1 MAAID
6 VTDQTFETD
15 VIAKSN
21 EVPVVVDLWAD
32 WCGPCKTLGP
42 VIERVVDATDGKVVL
57 VKIDIEANPA
67 LSRAFQVQ
75 SIPAVY
81 AFRDGQVVNGFMG
94 AQPEQAVKEFVDSL
108 IPTEKEVAV
117 TELIAAGDEDS
128 LRTALSMEP
137 ANEDAI
143 AALAE
148 LLIADGK
155 GDEALTL
162 LSRIPES
169 DRTRRIA
176 ATARLGST
184 PDDDYDTQLSS
195 LLDSVRADDDAR
207 QKFIDILEVMGP
219 DDPRTADYRKQ
230 LTARLY

>member
-148 LLIADGK
+148 LLNG
-155 GDEALTL
+155 
-162 LSRIPES
+162 
-169 DRTRRIA
+169 IA
-176 ATARLGST
+176 AAINALLQHVEKTVEENETLKEQADRLKAIT
-184 PDDDYDTQLSS
+184 S
-195 LLDSVRADDDAR
+195 LVRGR
-207 QKFIDILEVMGP
+207 
-219 DDPRTADYRKQ
+219 
-230 LTARLY
+230 